1 MMTTVG
7 TRDEDQQVRHF
18 LDLADWSLADLKQM
32 LEETELLKENPIH
45 NNLLANKSLGML
57 FAKSSTRTRISFE
70 VGMKQLG
77 GYPLFLSLGDVHL
90 GEKESIKDTA
100 KVLSRYLD
108 GVMARLYDHEEIV
121 ELAKHAEIPIINGLT
136 DLLHPCQA
144 LADMFSIREKKGQ
157 LEGLKLAYVGDGN
170 NVCNS
175 LLNACALFGLS
186 MSVGCPAGYE
196 PDQKILSGARDSAK
210 RDSGEAE
217 IEVTSDPK
225 EAVAGADVIYTDTWV
240 SMGDED
246 EKKERMNTFKPYQVN
261 QELVSQAKDSVIVM
275 HCLPAQRGYELTSK
289 VMDSERSLV
298 YDQAENR
305 LHVQKALLRQLLAPT
320 VNVK

>member
-1 MMTTVG
+1 MATARASAG
-7 TRDEDQQVRHF
+7 SDGVRHF
-18 LDLADWSLADLKQM
+18 NDLANWSLTDLNRI
-32 LEETELLKENPIH
+32 LDETERLKRNPIRKE
-45 NNLLANKSLGML
+45 LLPDKSLGML

-108 GVMARLYDHEEIV
+108 GIMARLYGHEEIV
-121 ELAKHAEIPIINGLT
+121 KLAKHSEIPVINGLT

-144 LADMFSIREKKGQ
+144 LTDMFSIREKKGQ

-175 LLNACALFGLS
+175 LLTACAIFGLS
-186 MSVGCPAGYE
+186 MSVGCPSGYE
-196 PDQKILSGARDSAK
+196 PDQEILEGAQDSAK
-210 RDSGEAE
+210 SDGGDRK
-217 IEVTSDPK
+217 IEVTEDPK
-225 EAVAGADVIYTDTWV
+225 EAVKDADVIYTDTWV
-240 SMGDED
+240 SMGDGS
-246 EKKERMNTFKPYQVN
+246 EKEERISIFKPYQVN
-261 QELVSQAKDSVIVM
+261 QDLVSQAKDSALVM
-275 HCLPAQRGYELTSK
+275 HCLPAQRGYELTSE
-289 VMDSERSLV
+289 VMDSERSIV

-305 LHVQKALLRQLLAPT
+305 LHVQKALLHELLGDSQR
-320 VNVK
+320 